1 MVKDEEKKEKRK
13 QLVVEIA
20 SISLKLI
27 NDSYNFSDKD
37 IIDIIKALLYE
48 KIDTNENLF
57 PDRDKSKEKIDRVAQ
72 EILELAKSQMEKNKN
87 EGR

>member
-1 MVKDEEKKEKRK
+1 MVKDEEKKEKRN
-13 QLVVEIA
+13 QLVGEIA

-57 PDRDKSKEKIDRVAQ
+57 PDRDKRKEKIDRVAQ

>member
-1 MVKDEEKKEKRK
+1 MVKDEEKKEKRN
-13 QLVVEIA
+13 QLVGEIA

>member
-1 MVKDEEKKEKRK
+1 MVKDEEKKEKRN
-13 QLVVEIA
+13 QLVGEIA

-72 EILELAKSQMEKNKN
+72 EILELAKSQIEKNKN

>member
-1 MVKDEEKKEKRK
+1 MVKDEEKKDKRN
-13 QLVVEIA
+13 QLIGEIA

-37 IIDIIKALLYE
+37 ILDIIKALLYE

-57 PDRDKSKEKIDRVAQ
+57 PDRDKTKEKIDRVAQ
-72 EILELAKSQMEKNKN
+72 EIFELSKSQVEKNNN